1 MNAEKLMKQL
11 GIDKENK
18 GKIEEITKYMEEHRI
33 QELFNVTNMH
43 HWPFY
48 RKFWRTFWTT
58 ALLMQ
63 NSTSSSVWRTSSVSQ
78 LTMTLRAVHFISS
91 PRAPS

>member
-43 HWPFY
+43 
-48 RKFWRTFWTT
+48 R
-58 ALLMQ
+58 
-63 NSTSSSVWRTSSVSQ
+63 
-78 LTMTLRAVHFISS
+78 
-91 PRAPS
+91 